1 MSIHSILAEARGWR
15 RLHID
20 PAWAAVAAIFAIL
33 LVVAPP
39 QAMVSA
45 AFTAKAV
52 WGVLPFFVLSIALA
66 AGAKATGAENLISR
80 AFAGRPG
87 AMIVFASLMGALSPF
102 CSCGVIPII
111 AALLASGVPLAA
123 VMAFWLASPL
133 MDPSMFVITAGVL
146 GPTFAIAKTLAAVA
160 VGLLGGFGV
169 LALQR
174 ARILTGPPLQDG
186 AGNGGC
192 AGSKIRNPK
201 AVVWRFWQE
210 PARRDTFW
218 AGARQNA
225 QFLGKWLVLAFAL
238 ESLMVAYVPGDL
250 IAGVAGDGSAFSIL
264 AATFVGIPSYLNGNA
279 ALPLVAGLIDKGM
292 APGAAMAFLVGGGVT
307 SIPAALAVWAIARR
321 QVFAAYFAFA
331 MLGAFLAGVAFQLMA
346 G

>member
-1 MSIHSILAEARGWR
+1 MSIHNILTEARGWQR
-15 RLHID
+15 FRID
-20 PAWAAVAAIFAIL
+20 PAWVAVAAIFTAL
-33 LVVAPP
+33 LVAVPP
-39 QAMVSA
+39 QAA
-45 AFTAKAV
+45 ASIGFTAKAV

-66 AGAKATGAENLISR
+66 AGAKATGAESLIAK
-80 AFAGRPG
+80 AFAGRAE

-111 AALLASGVPLAA
+111 AALLASGVPLAP

-146 GPTFAIAKTLAAVA
+146 GLPFAIAKTVVAIA

-174 ARILTGPPLQDG
+174 AGVLMGAALQDG
-186 AGNGGC
+186 VGNGGC
-192 AGSKIRNPK
+192 AGAKIRNPK
-201 AVVWRFWQE
+201 GVVWRFWQE
-210 PARRDTFW
+210 PARRETFW

-225 QFLGKWLVLAFAL
+225 LFLGKWLVLAFVL

-250 IAGVAGDGSAFSIL
+250 ISGIAGDGGALSIVL
-264 AATFVGIPSYLNGNA
+264 ATLVGIPSYLNGNA
-279 ALPLVAGLIDKGM
+279 ALPLVAGLMDKGM

-307 SIPAALAVWAIARR
+307 SIPAALAVWGIARR
-321 QVFAAYFAFA
+321 QVFAAYLAFA
-331 MLGAFLAGVAFQLMA
+331 TVGAFLSGVVFQLVA